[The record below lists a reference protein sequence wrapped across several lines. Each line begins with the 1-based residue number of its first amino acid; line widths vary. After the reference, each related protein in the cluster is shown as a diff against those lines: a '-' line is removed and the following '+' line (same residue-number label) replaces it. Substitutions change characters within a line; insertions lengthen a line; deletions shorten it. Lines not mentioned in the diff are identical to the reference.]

1 MYNIV
6 IISCVAPP
14 ETVVSGRIN
23 WDIADFLAKNG
34 NKVTLISPVPSRPI
48 GNFKDEGAFD
58 KMLKNG
64 VRHIRVDS
72 FKFPNRGLFGRFYES
87 FSFAKKAIRVVNK
100 LDCDII
106 YSMPW
111 PFIGQFLINIFINKK
126 IKIIMN
132 VQDLYPESFIDKMQ
146 LGILSKLFSP
156 LKLIDKFSAKKSF
169 HITVVSKSLK
179 NFYINYRGIKSNKIT
194 IIENWQ
200 DEKPFI
206 DGPKTSFIKLLKKY
220 NFNDFEKK
228 TIYMYLGNIGPVAG
242 VDSLIKDF
250 ENLKNKNSVLIIA
263 GSGTYLNKCIEYVN
277 KNKIE
282 NVFFRSVPPGLNSV
296 VELQSISDIMILP
309 INKGLASSSIPSKLI
324 AYMFSSKPILS
335 NADIDSFTSNAIVD
349 SNSGWITDNFTKW
362 IDKFENN
369 NVNKKVELEIKGKNG
384 FNYAIQNYSRSKGL
398 EKINH
403 LFSQIIT
410 NSK

>member
-1 MYNIV
+1 MKYSHKYIIV
-6 IISCVAPP
+6 GAGSAGCV
-14 ETVVSGRIN
+14 
-23 WDIADFLAKNG
+23 LA
-34 NKVTLISPVPSRPI
+34 
-48 GNFKDEGAFD
+48 
-58 KMLKNG
+58 
-64 VRHIRVDS
+64 
-72 FKFPNRGLFGRFYES
+72 
-87 FSFAKKAIRVVNK
+87 NK
-100 LDCDII
+100 LSED
-106 YSMPW
+106 P
-111 PFIGQFLINIFINKK
+111 
-126 IKIIMN
+126 
-132 VQDLYPESFIDKMQ
+132 
-146 LGILSKLFSP
+146 
-156 LKLIDKFSAKKSF
+156 
-169 HITVVSKSLK
+169 
-179 NFYINYRGIKSNKIT
+179 
-194 IIENWQ
+194 
-200 DEKPFI
+200 
-206 DGPKTSFIKLLKKY
+206 
-220 NFNDFEKK
+220 
-228 TIYMYLGNIGPVAG
+228 
-242 VDSLIKDF
+242 
-250 ENLKNKNSVLIIA
+250 KNSVLIIA